1 MTKRHG
7 KNKNTS
13 HNTDSMTKNK
23 DAADV
28 VAAQEGFLSDND
40 LKQSQI
46 NTVVVRQKD
55 MDRVGFEPTTSA
67 RTLILSVVNGKLV
80 RYCSVKT

>member
-1 MTKRHG
+1 MH

-40 LKQSQI
+40 LKQAQFNAVVSSQ
-46 NTVVVRQKD
+46 KE

-67 RTLILSVVNGKLV
+67 SFL
-80 RYCSVKT
+80 

>member
-28 VAAQEGFLSDND
+28 IAASAA
-40 LKQSQI
+40 
-46 NTVVVRQKD
+46 
-55 MDRVGFEPTTSA
+55 PTT
-67 RTLILSVVNGKLV
+67 LSPTAQQQEQPL
-80 RYCSVKT
+80 

>member
-40 LKQSQI
+40 LKQAQFNAVVSSQ
-46 NTVVVRQKD
+46 KE
-55 MDRVGFEPTTSA
+55 MDRVAGFEPTTSA
-67 RTLILSVVNGKLV
+67 SLF
-80 RYCSVKT
+80 